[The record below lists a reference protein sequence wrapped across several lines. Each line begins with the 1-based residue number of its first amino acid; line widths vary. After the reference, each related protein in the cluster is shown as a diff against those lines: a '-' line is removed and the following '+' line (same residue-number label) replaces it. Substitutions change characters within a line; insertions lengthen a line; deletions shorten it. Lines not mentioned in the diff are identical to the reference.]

1 MRSSAVDAPAVE
13 MGRRLWWWLRGMG
26 MDEVSAQVE
35 EEGGPEEL
43 AR

>member
-1 MRSSAVDAPAVE
+1 
-13 MGRRLWWWLRGMG
+13 

-43 AR
+43 DEEDGFGPESGGWLN